1 MHSAASEE
9 KPCTNELNAD
19 GKYTVTFDP
28 IDGSTVMDSNFA
40 VASVF
45 AIWESQGQLNGLTGR
60 NMVGAAL
67 AVYGSRTT
75 ILIYNTQNNRVEELT
90 LLKMGNK
97 ERWIVTNPELKIAAD
112 AKIFA
117 PALKSAY
124 EIPSYLKI
132 FEEYCLKGLSL
143 RYSGAFAVDCYQ
155 IFVKG
160 QGVYSML
167 ESVAHP
173 SRLQLIYEIL
183 PVAFLIEKAGGSTSD
198 GSKSLLDTV
207 VTGYKQKSSFVAGS
221 SNDVAKIISRI
232 KDEEEMEHKKMS
244 EIASI
249 QSAIKA

>member
-1 MHSAASEE
+1 
-9 KPCTNELNAD
+9 
-19 GKYTVTFDP
+19 
-28 IDGSTVMDSNFA
+28 
-40 VASVF
+40 
-45 AIWESQGQLNGLTGR
+45 
-60 NMVGAAL
+60 MVGAAL
-67 AVYGSRTT
+67 SVYGSRTT

-160 QGVYSML
+160 
-167 ESVAHP
+167 
-173 SRLQLIYEIL
+173 
-183 PVAFLIEKAGGSTSD
+183 
-198 GSKSLLDTV
+198 
-207 VTGYKQKSSFVAGS
+207 
-221 SNDVAKIISRI
+221 
-232 KDEEEMEHKKMS
+232 
-244 EIASI
+244 
-249 QSAIKA
+249 